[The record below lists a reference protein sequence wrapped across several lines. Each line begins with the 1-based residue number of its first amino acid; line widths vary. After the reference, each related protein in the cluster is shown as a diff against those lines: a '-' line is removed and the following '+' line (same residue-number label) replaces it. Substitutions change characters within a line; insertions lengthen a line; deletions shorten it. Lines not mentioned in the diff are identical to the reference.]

1 MAILMFAL
9 FLLAFLQHA
18 LALKPYGGLPPYP
31 LPYGNS
37 NSTMQPTATGHHRP
51 LVSTTGTPNLHNDT
65 SQSFTLAFSEHP
77 KYLETTKQSVL
88 IDTALPS
95 FSYSPDC
102 IYAGKW
108 SPHTFVQCLSDSEAV
123 RGKVKYTMQHRGRKG
138 GINWLTSSVL
148 TPMEVRPRERDK
160 NHQVG
165 QKQSST
171 MFTKAPVT
179 WLGPLLAYNYVID
192 GWSRRIMQLH
202 GFTMSFFYT
211 SWDSNNCHDVVRD
224 AIKIAT
230 CPGVSVANGLACRKK
245 GYYGDN
251 SLPSGSPTYNHPDI
265 DDYDDNDAGPP

>member
-65 SQSFTLAFSEHP
+65 M
-77 KYLETTKQSVL
+77 

-123 RGKVKYTMQHRGRKG
+123 RGKVKYTISASGTGQEPSSWAKAIFDNVHKG
-138 GINWLTSSVL
+138 PCNVAWTAPWQDSNGPFI
-148 TPMEVRPRERDK
+148 D
-160 NHQVG
+160 
-165 QKQSST
+165 ST
-171 MFTKAPVT
+171 NNAT
-179 WLGPLLAYNYVID
+179 YNYVID